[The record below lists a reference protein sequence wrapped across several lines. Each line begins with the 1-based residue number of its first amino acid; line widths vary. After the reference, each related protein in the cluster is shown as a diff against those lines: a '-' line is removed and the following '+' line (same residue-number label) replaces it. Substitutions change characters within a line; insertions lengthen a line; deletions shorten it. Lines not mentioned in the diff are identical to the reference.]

1 MVKCVYMNLQLI
13 DLQASVY
20 NPLVSISAV
29 DSVVGF
35 ILGLILQP
43 GTRRLL
49 SCSRNTNYG
58 YPVGGVS

>member
-1 MVKCVYMNLQLI
+1 MNLQLI

-20 NPLVSISAV
+20 NPLVTISAI
-29 DSVVGF
+29 DSVVGL
-35 ILGLILQP
+35 ILGMIIQR